1 MTHGFYSKLA
11 RIEIDMFVLLGVQQS
26 YRVISKRTWAPT
38 FKSSTKA
45 CRTSS
50 FDCKRKYAMIPSV
63 HDGSFLL
70 IVRARLLERIHHDVE
85 KQLRDSLLTA

>member
-1 MTHGFYSKLA
+1 MAMAHVFDSKLA
-11 RIEIDMFVLLGVQQS
+11 RIEIDMFVLFGVQQN

-38 FKSSTKA
+38 YKSSTKA

-63 HDGSFLL
+63 HDGSFPLT
-70 IVRARLLERIHHDVE
+70 VGTRLLE
-85 KQLRDSLLTA
+85 T